1 MTRYV
6 CSSCGYVSESE
17 RDVAGHI
24 KRNHDDGSSAS
35 TADRYGNTVQCYE
48 YRATIMEYEPEEK
61 RSLFDRLRA
70 MIERLIGR
78 DGR

>member
-6 CSSCGYVSESE
+6 CSSCGYASESE

-24 KRNHDDGSSAS
+24 KRNHHDGSSAS

-48 YRATIMEYEPEEK
+48 YRATIMAYEPEEK
-61 RSLFDRLRA
+61 PPLSDRLRA
-70 MIERLIGR
+70 LIDRLV
-78 DGR
+78 